1 MSFWTFCDVAEKTQ
15 NGYNLIEVGDIHLDF
30 SEKIRALRLEQ
41 GLTLEDV
48 GKLVGVGKSTVRK
61 WETGAIANM
70 RRDKIAKLA
79 SALHTTPGYLMG
91 WDDAPN
97 TENDP
102 ISLPDNIIPLPK
114 THYIPLVG
122 TIACGEPLLADE
134 NLDGAVSVP
143 EYIHADFALR
153 CKGDSMIGAR
163 IMDGDIVCIRQ
174 QPDIEDGE
182 IAAVLI
188 DGEAT
193 LKRVY
198 KIPGRLILRPEN
210 PSFPVLEYTGSELE
224 QVRILGKAVYFIS
237 PVK

>member
-1 MSFWTFCDVAEKTQ
+1 M
-15 NGYNLIEVGDIHLDF
+15 DF
-30 SEKIRALRLEQ
+30 SEKIKSLRLEQ
-41 GLTLEDV
+41 GLTLEEV

-79 SALHTTPGYLMG
+79 AALHTTPGYLMG
-91 WDDAPN
+91 WDD
-97 TENDP
+97 DP
-102 ISLPDNIIPLPK
+102 VVADRNALQLPDSIIPLPRSR
-114 THYIPLVG
+114 HIPLVG

-134 NLDGAVSVP
+134 NLEGSVPVP
-143 EYIHADFALR
+143 EYIRADFALR

-163 IMDGDIVCIRQ
+163 ILDGDIVCIRQ
-174 QPDIEDGE
+174 QPDVEDGE

-198 KIPGRLILRPEN
+198 KIPGRLQLRPEN
-210 PSFPVLEYTGSELE
+210 PSFPILEYAGPDLE

>member
-1 MSFWTFCDVAEKTQ
+1 M
-15 NGYNLIEVGDIHLDF
+15 DF
-30 SEKIRALRLEQ
+30 SEKIKSLRLEQ
-41 GLTLEDV
+41 GLTLEEV

-79 SALHTTPGYLMG
+79 VALHTTPGYLMG
-91 WDDAPN
+91 WDD
-97 TENDP
+97 DP
-102 ISLPDNIIPLPK
+102 FVADRNALQLPDNIIPLPRSR
-114 THYIPLVG
+114 HIPLVV

-134 NLDGAVSVP
+134 NLEGSVQVP
-143 EYIHADFALR
+143 EYIRADFALR

-163 IMDGDIVCIRQ
+163 ILDGDIVCIRQ
-174 QPDIEDGE
+174 QPDVEDGE

-198 KIPGRLILRPEN
+198 KIPGRLQLRPEN
-210 PSFPVLEYTGSELE
+210 PSFPVLEYTGPELE